1 MFSLLQWEQFQLNVS
16 AGKARQACGMQHIQ
30 RHRPQSVNNA
40 ATVSPSS
47 RTQSVT
53 NINEFYL
60 TARKISFG
68 RRD

>member
-16 AGKARQACGMQHIQ
+16 AGRQGRLVACSIQ